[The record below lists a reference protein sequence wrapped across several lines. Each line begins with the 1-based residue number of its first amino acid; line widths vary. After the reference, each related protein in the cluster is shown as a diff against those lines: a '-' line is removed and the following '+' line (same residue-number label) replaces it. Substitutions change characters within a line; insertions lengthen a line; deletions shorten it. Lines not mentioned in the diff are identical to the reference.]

1 MSLCIIAGS
10 FNHAIKKYIKYHNN
24 ENAINKMVIN
34 QLLLSMLKR
43 VNLYVYCNFPLFIE
57 NMLFYQ
63 K

>member
-34 QLLLSMLKR
+34 QLLLSMFYPNRQKFEKLNTFFDNLKK
-43 VNLYVYCNFPLFIE
+43 NG
-57 NMLFYQ
+57 
-63 K
+63 